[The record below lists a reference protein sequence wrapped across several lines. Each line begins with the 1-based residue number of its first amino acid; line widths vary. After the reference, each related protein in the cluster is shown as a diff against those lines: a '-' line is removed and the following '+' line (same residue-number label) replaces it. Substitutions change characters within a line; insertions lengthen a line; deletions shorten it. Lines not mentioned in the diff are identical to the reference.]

1 MGTQARVTSVDALD
15 AFRASMV
22 IFVTKARQA
31 VDAARDGVRRTRNWL
46 QHEQRVHWEGEIRR
60 RQRQL
65 DQAVQDLYSARLTK
79 LTGAIAIREAL
90 VRKAKAAV
98 EEAHQKLRNVKKW
111 NQNFDAA
118 ADPLVKKLDGF
129 REFLD
134 QEMPD
139 AITFLHRA
147 REILDAYAERMAP
160 RDKPAT
166 AVADAPVA
174 SRDGQSTGT
183 EGRANLPHTE
193 SEVKS

>member
-1 MGTQARVTSVDALD
+1 MSQQAWVTSVEALD
-15 AFRASMV
+15 AFRASLV

-31 VDAARDGVRRTRNWL
+31 VDTARDSVRRTRNWL

-79 LTGAIAIREAL
+79 MTGAIAIREAV

-111 NQNFDAA
+111 NQNFDAT

-139 AITFLHRA
+139 AITFLYRA
-147 REILDAYAERMAP
+147 REILDAYAERTAP
-160 RDKPAT
+160 AAAGAGQLAGADVPPAE
-166 AVADAPVA
+166 P
-174 SRDGQSTGT
+174 
-183 EGRANLPHTE
+183 
-193 SEVKS
+193 EVKP

>member
-15 AFRASMV
+15 AMRASLV

-31 VDAARDGVRRTRNWL
+31 VDTVRDRVRRTRNWL
-46 QHEQRVHWEGEIRR
+46 QHDQRIHWEGEIRR

-65 DQAVQDLYSARLTK
+65 DQAVQELYSARLTK
-79 LTGAIAIREAL
+79 MTATITIRQAV

-98 EEAHQKLRNVKKW
+98 EEAHEKLRNVKKW

-139 AITFLHRA
+139 AITFLYRA
-147 REILDAYAERMAP
+147 REILDAYAERSAP
-160 RDKPAT
+160 ADKPAP
-166 AVADAPVA
+166 ADAPPA
-174 SRDGQSTGT
+174 AADAP
-183 EGRANLPHTE
+183 RAEP
-193 SEVKS
+193 EVHP